1 MKYFVRSVKYLV
13 YFTLMCGIILV
24 LTFHFSVKPEGL
36 TLMDMLMVDG
46 SIYKMLA
53 FFVAVAAIYP
63 ALGFQKKPLYVS
75 NLKEHRKELVE
86 LFENTNYVVASE
98 SATSI
103 SFKLRNPF
111 LRLMRL
117 FEDTITI
124 DFSDNPVI
132 IEGLRKDVLRFS
144 RGIEY
149 ICREG
154 EEEAK

>member
-1 MKYFVRSVKYLV
+1 MKYLIRSVKYLV
-13 YFTLMCGIILV
+13 YFTVMCGIILV

-63 ALGFQKKPLYVS
+63 ALGFQKKPVYVS
-75 NLKEHRKELVE
+75 NIKEHRKEIVE
-86 LFENTNYVVASE
+86 LFENANYVIDQE
-98 SATSI
+98 TATSI

-111 LRLMRL
+111 LRFMRL
-117 FEDTITI
+117 CEDYVII
-124 DFSDNPVI
+124 DFSENPATM
-132 IEGLRKDVLRFS
+132 EGLRKDVLRFS

-149 ICREG
+149 ICRQD
-154 EEEAK
+154 EE

>member
-1 MKYFVRSVKYLV
+1 MKYFIRSVKYLV
-13 YFTLMCGIILV
+13 YFTLMCSIILV

-36 TLMDMLMVDG
+36 TLMDMLLVDG

-63 ALGFQKKPLYVS
+63 ALGFQKKELYIS
-75 NLKEHRKELVE
+75 NIKEHKKEIKE
-86 LFENTNYVVASE
+86 LFENANYVVASE

-111 LRLMRL
+111 LRVLRL
-117 FEDTITI
+117 CEDYVTIE
-124 DFSDNPVI
+124 FSENPAT

-154 EEEAK
+154 EEQ